1 MFLSSLHRDRVR
13 HSALGDGQL
22 FLTPTSLEEGTPV
35 QSAVIGFVAFGKQLP

>member
-35 QSAVIGFVAFGKQLP
+35 IGFVAFGKQLP